1 MIVDRVLSVDQ
12 DRINF
17 GQLAVGTK
25 AEVKA
30 RPKGHPTTSS
40 PPPPLSPLMVRQTVK
55 LRADFLKDHLSIVQL
70 SHTLNLGPQSMIPR
84 ISPVRFSPRTT
95 VDCVEDYNTR
105 GKLIFVASQ
114 PALVSF
120 NDSDTHVQ

>member
-1 MIVDRVLSVDQ
+1 MAQSLRWCSPKVTTVIVDRVLSVDQ

-40 PPPPLSPLMVRQTVK
+40 PPLPIPANGA
-55 LRADFLKDHLSIVQL
+55 ADCDRSGRFVLKDHLSIVQL
-70 SHTLNLGPQSMIPR
+70 SHTLNLSPQSMIPR
-84 ISPVRFSPRTT
+84 ISPF
-95 VDCVEDYNTR
+95 
-105 GKLIFVASQ
+105 ASLPEQ
-114 PALVSF
+114 LSIV
-120 NDSDTHVQ
+120 